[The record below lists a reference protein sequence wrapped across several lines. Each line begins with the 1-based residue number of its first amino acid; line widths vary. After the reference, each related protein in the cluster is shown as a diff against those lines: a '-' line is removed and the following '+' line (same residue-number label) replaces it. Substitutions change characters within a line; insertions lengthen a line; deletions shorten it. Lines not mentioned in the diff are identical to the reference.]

1 MCNVWDQLGPGLS
14 LSHGITWGRFCLSPP
29 DIAPFPVTQEQF
41 ALILCSTERSCHQCY
56 TVEVSISCGEMGY
69 ADIIPLNVR
78 DMMCKENLWWFRKA
92 NIWLR
97 SWDSGG
103 SCEDGL
109 GLSCLLRV
117 MGDPCLSLE
126 QPRDLIISYYCM
138 ECGKGHNGTW
148 ILCRW

>member
-14 LSHGITWGRFCLSPP
+14 LSHGIMWGRFCLSPP
-29 DIAPFPVTQEQF
+29 DIAPLPVTQEQF
-41 ALILCSTERSCHQCY
+41 TLILRSTERSCHQCY
-56 TVEVSISCGEMGY
+56 TVKVSISCGEMGY

-109 GLSCLLRV
+109 GLSCLWGWWGILV
-117 MGDPCLSLE
+117 CHWNSP
-126 QPRDLIISYYCM
+126 
-138 ECGKGHNGTW
+138 GTW
-148 ILCRW
+148 SSAINVWSVERDTMGRESSVAG